1 MLAIHEGQVVIRKRK
16 LLKDINVN
24 FEEGK
29 VYNLVGANGSGKT
42 MLLKTL
48 AGLVRLS
55 QGKLV
60 YNGKTL
66 KREFLPNCGIIIEKH
81 QFIDHLTGLENMK
94 LLADIKKVATLDDI
108 KYYMSYFGL
117 NPDDKRKVKVYSLGM
132 LQKLSL
138 VQAFMENPDVLL
150 LDEPTNALDEE
161 YIKKFQELII
171 EFRKEKKIIII
182 STHDKF
188 LLDQIAD
195 EQFLMREGKIE
206 QISLE
211 RNVSR
216 EL

>member
-1 MLAIHEGQVVIRKRK
+1 MLAINDGQLIIKKRQI
-16 LLKDINVN
+16 LKDINVR

-48 AGLVRLS
+48 AGLVRIS
-55 QGKLV
+55 EGNLV
-60 YNGKTL
+60 YNGRIL

-94 LLADIKKVATLDDI
+94 LLADIKKVATIEDI
-108 KYYMSYFGL
+108 KYYMTYFGL

-138 VQAFMENPDVLL
+138 VQAFMESPDVLL

-161 YIKKFQELII
+161 YIQKFQKLII
-171 EFRKEKKIIII
+171 KCREEKKIIII

-188 LLDQIAD
+188 LLDKIAD
-195 EQFLMREGKIE
+195 EQILIREGILYPSEIE
-206 QISLE
+206 G
-211 RNVSR
+211 N
-216 EL
+216 

>member
-1 MLAIHEGQVVIRKRK
+1 MLAINDGQLIIKKRQI
-16 LLKDINVN
+16 LKDINVH

-55 QGKLV
+55 EGNLV
-60 YNGKTL
+60 YNERIL

-81 QFIDHLTGLENMK
+81 QFIDHLTGFENMK
-94 LLADIKKVATLDDI
+94 LLADIKKVATIEDI
-108 KYYMSYFGL
+108 KDYMTYFGL
-117 NPDDKRKVKVYSLGM
+117 NPDDQRKVKVYSLGM

-150 LDEPTNALDEE
+150 LDEPTNALDEK
-161 YIKKFQELII
+161 YIQKFQKLII
-171 EFRKEKKIIII
+171 KSREEKKIIII

-188 LLDQIAD
+188 LLENIAD
-195 EQFLMREGKIE
+195 EQIVIREGRMYPSEIE
-206 QISLE
+206 G
-211 RNVSR
+211 N
-216 EL
+216 

>member
-1 MLAIHEGQVVIRKRK
+1 MLAINNGQLIIKKRQI
-16 LLKDINVN
+16 LKDINVH

-48 AGLVRLS
+48 SGLVRLS
-55 QGKLV
+55 EGNLV
-60 YNGKTL
+60 YNERIL

-94 LLADIKKVATLDDI
+94 LLADIKKVATIEDI
-108 KYYMSYFGL
+108 NYYMTYFGL
-117 NPDDKRKVKVYSLGM
+117 NPDDKRKVKLYSLGM

-161 YIKKFQELII
+161 YIQKFQKLII
-171 EFRKEKKIIII
+171 KFREEKKIIII

-188 LLDQIAD
+188 LLDKIAD
-195 EQFLMREGKIE
+195 KQFLIREGMMYPSE
-206 QISLE
+206 M
-211 RNVSR
+211 NGN
-216 EL
+216 

>member
-1 MLAIHEGQVVIRKRK
+1 MLAINDGQLIIKKRQI
-16 LLKDINVN
+16 LKDINVH

-55 QGKLV
+55 EGNLV
-60 YNGKTL
+60 YNERIL

-94 LLADIKKVATLDDI
+94 LLADIKKVATIEDI
-108 KYYMSYFGL
+108 KYYMTYFGL

-138 VQAFMENPDVLL
+138 VQAFMESPDVLL

-161 YIKKFQELII
+161 YIQKFQKLII
-171 EFRKEKKIIII
+171 KCREEKKIIII

-188 LLDQIAD
+188 LLANIAD
-195 EQFLMREGKIE
+195 EQIVIREGRMYPSEIE
-206 QISLE
+206 G
-211 RNVSR
+211 N
-216 EL
+216 

>member
-1 MLAIHEGQVVIRKRK
+1 MLAINDGQLIIKKRQI
-16 LLKDINVN
+16 LKDINVR

-55 QGKLV
+55 EGNLV
-60 YNGKTL
+60 YNERIS

-94 LLADIKKVATLDDI
+94 LLADIKKVATIEDI
-108 KYYMSYFGL
+108 KYYMTYFGL

-138 VQAFMENPDVLL
+138 VQAFMESPDVLL

-161 YIKKFQELII
+161 YIQKFQKLII
-171 EFRKEKKIIII
+171 KCREEKKIIII

-188 LLDQIAD
+188 LLDKIAD
-195 EQFLMREGKIE
+195 EQILIREGILYPSEIE
-206 QISLE
+206 G
-211 RNVSR
+211 N
-216 EL
+216 

>member
-1 MLAIHEGQVVIRKRK
+1 MLAINDGQLIIKKRQI
-16 LLKDINVN
+16 LKDINVR

-55 QGKLV
+55 EGNLV
-60 YNGKTL
+60 YNERIL

-94 LLADIKKVATLDDI
+94 LLADIKKVATIEDI
-108 KYYMSYFGL
+108 KYYMTYFGL

-138 VQAFMENPDVLL
+138 VQAFMESPDVLL

-161 YIKKFQELII
+161 YIQKFQKLII
-171 EFRKEKKIIII
+171 KCREEKKIIII

-188 LLDQIAD
+188 LLDKIAD
-195 EQFLMREGKIE
+195 EQILIREGILYPSEIE
-206 QISLE
+206 G
-211 RNVSR
+211 N
-216 EL
+216 

>member
-1 MLAIHEGQVVIRKRK
+1 MLAINDGQLIIKKRQI
-16 LLKDINVN
+16 LKDINVR

-55 QGKLV
+55 EGNLV
-60 YNGKTL
+60 YNERIL

-94 LLADIKKVATLDDI
+94 LLADIKKVATIEDI
-108 KYYMSYFGL
+108 KYYMTYFGL

-138 VQAFMENPDVLL
+138 VQAFMESPDVLL

-161 YIKKFQELII
+161 YIQKFQKLII
-171 EFRKEKKIIII
+171 KCREEKKKNII

-188 LLDQIAD
+188 LLDKIAD
-195 EQFLMREGKIE
+195 EQILIREGILYPSEIE
-206 QISLE
+206 G
-211 RNVSR
+211 N
-216 EL
+216 

>member
-1 MLAIHEGQVVIRKRK
+1 MLAINDGQLIIKKRQI
-16 LLKDINVN
+16 LKDINVR

-55 QGKLV
+55 EGNLV
-60 YNGKTL
+60 YNERIL

-94 LLADIKKVATLDDI
+94 LLADIKKVATIEDI
-108 KYYMSYFGL
+108 KYYMTYFGL

-138 VQAFMENPDVLL
+138 VQAFMESPDVLL

-161 YIKKFQELII
+161 YIQKFQKLII
-171 EFRKEKKIIII
+171 KCREEKK
-182 STHDKF
+182 
-188 LLDQIAD
+188 
-195 EQFLMREGKIE
+195 
-206 QISLE
+206 
-211 RNVSR
+211 
-216 EL
+216 

>member
-1 MLAIHEGQVVIRKRK
+1 
-16 LLKDINVN
+16 
-24 FEEGK
+24 
-29 VYNLVGANGSGKT
+29 
-42 MLLKTL
+42 
-48 AGLVRLS
+48 
-55 QGKLV
+55 
-60 YNGKTL
+60 
-66 KREFLPNCGIIIEKH
+66 
-81 QFIDHLTGLENMK
+81 
-94 LLADIKKVATLDDI
+94 
-108 KYYMSYFGL
+108 MSYFGL

-195 EQFLMREGKIE
+195 EQFLMRGGKIE